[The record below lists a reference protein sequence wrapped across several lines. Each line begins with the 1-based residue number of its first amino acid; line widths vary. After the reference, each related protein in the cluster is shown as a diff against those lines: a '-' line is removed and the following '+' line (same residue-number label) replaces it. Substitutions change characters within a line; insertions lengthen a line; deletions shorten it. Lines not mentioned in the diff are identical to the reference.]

1 MSPAQQLKNE
11 GGVYYPVYP
20 VYTSQARPPV
30 RKTTFSLQYTLD
42 RQPCPRPASPSS
54 TSTSNIHVQHPRP
67 RPSPPPKGPASGGIK
82 HNRAHGR
89 EEVMWDLG
97 GPAWCGK
104 GGTNPARY
112 CMEF

>member
-11 GGVYYPVYP
+11 GGVYYPVYL

-30 RKTTFSLQYTLD
+30 RKTTFSLLYKLD

-54 TSTSNIHVQHPRP
+54 TSTSNTHVLVRHRL
-67 RPSPPPKGPASGGIK
+67 PKGPASGGIK

-104 GGTNPARY
+104 GGTTPARY